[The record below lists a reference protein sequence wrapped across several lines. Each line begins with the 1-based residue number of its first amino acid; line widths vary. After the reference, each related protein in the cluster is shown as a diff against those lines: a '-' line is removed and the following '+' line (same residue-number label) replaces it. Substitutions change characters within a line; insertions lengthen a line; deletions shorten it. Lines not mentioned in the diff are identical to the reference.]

1 MIEKLLVEIGF
12 TEEDI
17 KEYKKYSELD
27 GGKISALA
35 KEYMTGAVSYA
46 DAVQKAHSDKMHEYT
61 ADLLLVVEC
70 APYLEKKYEEKGI
83 ARERYIDAMRDIKC
97 KLDECKIA
105 KGVFGIF
112 IVSWFEGYFA
122 LGRMVFGRLQ
132 YGVTIYDSE
141 PVTIKGHTITPDEF
155 CLACHIPSGG
165 PLKPE
170 MCVESFKMAYEFF
183 KDKLKDGILVITC
196 ASWLLYRPYI
206 GPVFPENSN
215 TAIFAKYFEIVEES
229 SYDQLYGGWRIFGV
243 EYDGDPDKLP
253 TDTGMRKRFV
263 EYIKASKDNPTPF
276 GGATGIILFDGE
288 KVLTQ
293 R

>member
-1 MIEKLLVEIGF
+1 MEKLLAEIGF
-12 TEEDI
+12 AEEDI
-17 KEYKKYSELD
+17 KEYKKNEELE

-35 KEYMTGAVSYA
+35 KEYMNGIISYA
-46 DAVQKAHSDKMHEYT
+46 DAVEKAHTANMHEYT
-61 ADLLLVVEC
+61 EDLLFVVEC
-70 APYLEKKYEEKGI
+70 ASLLEKKYEDKGI
-83 ARERYIDAMRDIKC
+83 VRERYIDAMRDIKY

-141 PVTIKGHTITPDEF
+141 PVTIKGHNITPDEF
-155 CLACHIPSGG
+155 RLACHIPSGG

-170 MCVESFKMAYEFF
+170 MCIESFKMAYEFF

-196 ASWLLYRPYI
+196 HSWLLYPPYI

-215 TAIFAKYFEIVEES
+215 TAIFAKYFEILETN

-243 EYDGDPDKLP
+243 EYDGNIDELP

-263 EYIKASKDNPTPF
+263 EYIKANKDNPTPF